1 MKGYGFML
9 PNHINEIVEMAWCD
23 KTSFDDI
30 FQIYNISEKDVILIM
45 RKNMKAR
52 SFRLWRK
59 RVSGRLT
66 KHHKKMR
73 EHSYFSNMNATNTN
87 I

>member
-1 MKGYGFML
+1 MTH
-9 PNHINEIVEMAWCD
+9 PPRDHSHDEIIDMAWCD

-30 FQIYNISEKDVILIM
+30 FEITGLKEAEVIQIM
-45 RKNMKAR
+45 RSNLKPN

-59 RVSGRLT
+59 RVTGRKAKHRKLT
-66 KHHKKMR
+66 Q
-73 EHSYFSNMNATNTN
+73 